1 MKKKIFLVL
10 AIMAMLVCA
19 FAISVSASITTYDDA
34 PTRTILEMNNDEY
47 VVFDDGFSCPS
58 YYIIPDQE
66 QLINTDY
73 SYINQKTGRTYTDDN
88 VVEMHVPTGIKDMNK
103 RFGAWKIFTN
113 CTVVGVPSTATP
125 KDQFGST
132 STVTKVYLADGITE
146 IPEWAFSATST
157 LEEIV
162 ISENSN
168 LKVIY
173 GGAFNGCQ
181 SLKYLYLPDGFKS
194 FDSSNGTKVFN
205 NFNST
210 GFGFLNSPDETEIP
224 DVYFFPESF
233 EYSEACLWGSRV
245 SNNTVVLPSSV
256 HSIPGAYDMDN
267 TNIKKLVLLS
277 DKVTTVNLNN
287 ASAAQI
293 IYFPNM
299 SSTDMNGDFFKAGNT
314 EIQETI
320 TGKTF
325 TPSFRRG
332 GQQYYYFG
340 VDKKWTRSQWSNNLQ
355 KSGFQ
360 LFSNMSES
368 DHIYA
373 YTNVQEANCE
383 NPRATITSCIC
394 GYQKAPV
401 TEGSALGHNHTIFVG
416 LTYTNYLENGCYSY
430 KCERCDDV
438 NNDKSAPALFTS
450 SGYSAPEEG
459 AGGITVDY
467 RANLDAIAEYERVTG
482 ETISY
487 GLYVATQNT
496 LGNKYVFDENGVAI
510 DGAVTIALSRKYTK
524 MTVKLFGFETDELKA
539 TKFAVGA
546 YVEAISTEGEEISY
560 LQSGKVADG
569 EKYAFVSYNDVVNN
583 A

>member
-1 MKKKIFLVL
+1 MKKKLFLVL
-10 AIMAMLVCA
+10 TLA
-19 FAISVSASITTYDDA
+19 FILSCLFVISVSAEVTTYNDA
-34 PTRTILEMNNDEY
+34 PQRTVLEMNDDEY
-47 VVFDDGFSCPS
+47 VVFSDGFSCPS
-58 YYIIPDQE
+58 YYIIPDQTKLE
-66 QLINTDY
+66 STDY
-73 SYINQKTGRTYTDDN
+73 TYINGKTGKTYTDAD
-88 VVEMHVPTGIKDMNK
+88 VVEMHVPTGITDMNK

-132 STVTKVYLADGITE
+132 SIVTKVYLADEITE

-157 LEEIV
+157 LEEII
-162 ISENSN
+162 ISENSK
-168 LKVIY
+168 LEVIY

-205 NFNST
+205 NFSST

-277 DKVTTVNLNN
+277 DKVTTVNLYN

-325 TPSFRRG
+325 TPSFRKG

-360 LFSNMSES
+360 LFSNMAET

-373 YTNVQEANCE
+373 YTNVQEASCE
-383 NPRATITSCIC
+383 NARTTITSCIC

-401 TEGSALGHNHTIFVG
+401 IEGTALGHNHSIFEG
-416 LTYTNYLENGCYSY
+416 LIYTNYASKGYYSY
-430 KCERCDDV
+430 KCERCGDL
-438 NNDKSAPALFTS
+438 NNDKEAEALITCN
-450 SGYSAPEEG
+450 GYSVENKETGNGIVIGYRLNQAAMDKYYELTGKTVKYGIYAAAKTALGDNDIIG
-459 AGGITVDY
+459 ADGTPANGSVMAEINTGYVALQLKMGGFDD
-467 RANLDAIAEYERVTG
+467 LDAQFT
-482 ETISY
+482 
-487 GLYVATQNT
+487 
-496 LGNKYVFDENGVAI
+496 
-510 DGAVTIALSRKYTK
+510 
-524 MTVKLFGFETDELKA
+524 M
-539 TKFAVGA
+539 GA
-546 YVEAISTEGEEISY
+546 YLVFGEGE
-560 LQSGKVADG
+560 GKEYAYIEGGTPLEG
-569 EKYAFVSYNDVVNN
+569 EKYYFVSYNSVAN
-583 A
+583 ANK